1 MCAVCCMLYALC
13 VLLLTPHVFL
23 SFVSF
28 LFRPLPLSSPSSF
41 VSFLSR
47 PSSSLVSFIKV
58 VAKMVKLWDLSLRDF
73 GLSLKGLSPDS
84 SISLKGLT
92 ELISV
97 DLGRN
102 HFGNSLPEFD
112 WSAMTHIAIIQFDDN
127 GLTSLPNTFPGF
139 GSVAANG
146 RRWDI
151 CAINLKVRLL
161 NLIIINLLLRT
172 VGSGTSVRSV

>member
-1 MCAVCCMLYALC
+1 MGGMGGSAMKIAAKADGGVKDLRVRRGGRRRDTHTVCDVCCMLYVVCFVCTIAN
-13 VLLLTPHVFL
+13 TTRL
-23 SFVSF
+23 SFF
-28 LFRPLPLSSPSSF
+28 LSSP
-41 VSFLSR
+41 
-47 PSSSLVSFIKV
+47 SSLVSFIKV

-151 CAINLKVRLL
+151 CAINLKVRL
-161 NLIIINLLLRT
+161 
-172 VGSGTSVRSV
+172 